1 METFVDYCKDYILD
15 NIDNFEGTTHYA
27 CDFCMAI
34 TEGPNIDGSLTYSR
48 AKAKEYLNE
57 WNDECADYW
66 EFEKNNFGQNFHNP
80 FDNPEAYMV
89 CMVIEGCNS
98 ILSRCPYIEKH
109 WNDQIELTAKVIK
122 QIKKFVKDYDNERL
136 F

>member
-1 METFVDYCKDYILD
+1 METFLEYCKDYILD

-27 CDFCMAI
+27 CDFCTDI
-34 TEGPNIDGSLTYSR
+34 TEGPNIDGTLTYSTD
-48 AKAKEYLNE
+48 KAIEYLHE
-57 WNDECADYW
+57 WWYDCADYW
-66 EFEKNNFGQNFHNP
+66 EFEKNNFGENFHNP

-89 CMVIEGCNS
+89 CMVIEGCYS

-109 WNDQIELTAKVIK
+109 WGDQIELTAKVIK